1 MLAYEVMNDVF
12 EMIYSIM
19 WIGMRTEEDRDN
31 LFQADSCEANPTN
44 GNNVVRAT
52 KS

>member
-1 MLAYEVMNDVF
+1 MFAYQVRNSVYLLYYVGRYRDTLF
-12 EMIYSIM
+12 E
-19 WIGMRTEEDRDN
+19 
-31 LFQADSCEANPTN
+31 ADSCEANPTN